1 VGDPLVSVI
10 IPAYNAAD
18 LLDEGIQSVRRQEH
32 RPLEIIVVDD
42 GSTDQTPAVARQAG
56 PEVRYLAQAN
66 AGPGAARNR
75 GIAAA
80 AGELIGFLDD
90 DDLWSA
96 DKLAVQ
102 VAMLRARPELDGV
115 QGRLQ
120 RLVQVEGVN
129 GVGQW
134 AALGSP
140 EWAVSLGSAL
150 FRRPLLDRVG
160 RFDESLRFTDDFDW
174 LLRAAELGA
183 RIARHAE
190 VTQFHRRHAGN
201 LTNGAAPRHVLTA
214 LKRSLDRRRAEG
226 RSAELPAW
234 FEAAR

>member
-1 VGDPLVSVI
+1 MGEPLVSVI
-10 IPAYNAAD
+10 IPAYNAAE
-18 LLDEGIQSVRRQEH
+18 LLDEAIQSVRHQEH
-32 RPLEIIVVDD
+32 RPLEVIVVDD

-56 PEVRYLAQAN
+56 PEVRYLVQAN

-75 GIAAA
+75 GVAAA

-90 DDLWSA
+90 DDLWTA

-120 RLVQVEGVN
+120 RLRQVVAAN
-129 GVGQW
+129 GASRWVL
-134 AALGSP
+134 LGDP
-140 EWAVSLGSAL
+140 EWGVSLGSAL
-150 FRRPLLDRVG
+150 FRRSLLERVG

-174 LLRAAELGA
+174 LLRAAELDA

-190 VTQFHRRHAGN
+190 VTQLHRRHAAN
-201 LTNGAAPRHVLTA
+201 LTNDAAPGHVLTA
-214 LKRSLDRRRAEG
+214 IKRSLDRRRALG
-226 RSAELPAW
+226 RPADLPAW
-234 FEAAR
+234 FGADQ